1 MSLYK
6 HKWFKLLIRFAG
18 VLIFLLLL
26 FNITFYYVLHSK
38 LPQALA
44 KNDLDYNVTYSDL
57 SISFFSREVILRD
70 IAIHPIDTM
79 AKAKTGVYA
88 IVEKMKLYDVSLFH
102 VLSSNQILIGGLDI
116 DNPNIRLY
124 PLKKDS
130 VKIKKQFDKILKLDE
145 FRMNHG
151 NLKIYKKH
159 EVNPFIFIN
168 NFNFKLNDIGIT
180 PEGLKEKIPFTFSDY
195 TFTSDSFKFIM
206 NQFYTITA
214 GKFNSNFT
222 TLRVSDV
229 KLKPNYSKSN
239 FLKHVSHQVDIYDV
253 AVKEIK
259 LDSINWGYNKDKDLF
274 VDISSAYLDKIN
286 AHISRDKSLPEDMRT
301 KPLYSKMLRDIP
313 FFLKINSIQISDS
326 NIVYDEEQD
335 LRPLY
340 GTVNFARFNASIN
353 NISSGFKQ
361 EVLPDVIIDV
371 DCKFYDV
378 ANLKVN
384 WSFNV
389 LNRND
394 DFKISGELTNLPANR
409 VDKFIRPSFNVTTQG
424 NFKELKFDYTGNNDY
439 AKGEFAIDYSEL
451 QVTFLKKD
459 GHKNHFLSF
468 VGNLLVEKDTDNK
481 FKKRHVRFERIK
493 NKGFFNLVWKTTA
506 QGLEHTLL
514 VI

>member
-88 IVEKMKLYDVSLFH
+88 TVEKMKLYDVSLFH

-180 PEGLKEKIPFTFSDY
+180 PEGLKDKIPFTFSDY

-222 TLRVSDV
+222 TLQVSNV
-229 KLKPNYSKSN
+229 QLKPNYSKSR
-239 FLKHVSHQVDIYDV
+239 FLKHVSHQVDIYDISIHDV
-253 AVKEIK
+253 K
-259 LDSINWGYNKDKDLF
+259 LDSIDWGYNSNRELF
-274 VDISSAYLDKIN
+274 VDIYSVDLNRIN
-286 AHISRDKSLPEDMRT
+286 AHISRDKSLPPDLRI

-313 FFLKINSIQISDS
+313 FFLNIKNINIIDS

-340 GTVNFARFNASIN
+340 GTVNFTDFNASIKN
-353 NISSGFKQ
+353 LASGFQQKQ
-361 EVLPDVIIDV
+361 LPNVDIDV
-371 DCKFYDV
+371 NCKFYGV
-378 ANLKVN
+378 APLQVH
-384 WSFNV
+384 WDFNV
-389 LNRND
+389 LNKND
-394 DFKISGELTNLPANR
+394 EFNINGILQDLPASR
-409 VDKFIRPSFNVTTQG
+409 VDKFIQPSFNVTTQG
-424 NFKELKFDYTGNNDY
+424 NFKELKFNYTGNNDF

-468 VGNLLVEKDTDNK
+468 VGNLLVRKDTDDTFKHTHVK
-481 FKKRHVRFERIK
+481 FDRIK
-493 NKGFFNLVWKTTA
+493 TKSFFNLVWKTTA